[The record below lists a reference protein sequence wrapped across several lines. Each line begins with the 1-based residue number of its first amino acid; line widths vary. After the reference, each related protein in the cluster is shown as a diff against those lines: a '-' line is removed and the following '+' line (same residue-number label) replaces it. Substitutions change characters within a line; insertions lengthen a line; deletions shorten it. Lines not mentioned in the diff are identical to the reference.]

1 MAGIVR
7 RRYLGGA
14 AAALGG
20 LIAVAC
26 GEPTVRYVGQ
36 PQAGPAGPAGPA
48 GAKGETGAQ
57 GQQGAQGAQG
67 AAAKAPV
74 TLDFQHRWNG
84 PAREPIVDEVIK
96 LFEETNP
103 GIFVETTMNLARGE
117 GTSGGVPIAK
127 ILASIAAGQPPDC
140 FMIHAN
146 PAREFAQRG
155 ALAWLDNYLK
165 RDGRSLGELYFPAV
179 LPYIQLEGK
188 TYALSQTA
196 SGDNPYNHYNKDM
209 LAAKGVNPDDLKT
222 WQGLLQA
229 ARTLTVA
236 QGDSFKEIGYR
247 YPGSFSTWHTL
258 NGGQF
263 WDADGRK
270 VLFNDAIGRE
280 ALTHST
286 EAVKQVYGS
295 WPKLEAYIKEHTV
308 EMSAPVDSLFANGKL
323 AISTSG
329 PWYWVSVPKAAPNL
343 NWGTERM
350 PRNAEN
356 PQSKQTTLAGSVW
369 TWATGAGPKNPDEAW
384 LLERWMSQD
393 EGHRRLMTGMG
404 RATMYKPVVM
414 DKLYYDA
421 NPGWD
426 LVLETINAATP
437 LPIAKGAGPAMT
449 HINAVTEQVVQ
460 GELGVAAALEQA
472 AEKAQF
478 ELDKAHEAAQG

>member
-1 MAGIVR
+1 M
-7 RRYLGGA
+7 
-14 AAALGG
+14 
-20 LIAVAC
+20 
-26 GEPTVRYVGQ
+26 
-36 PQAGPAGPAGPA
+36 
-48 GAKGETGAQ
+48 
-57 GQQGAQGAQG
+57 
-67 AAAKAPV
+67 
-74 TLDFQHRWNG
+74 
-84 PAREPIVDEVIK
+84 DEAIK
-96 LFEETNP
+96 LFEEANP
-103 GIFVETTMNLARGE
+103 GIFVDITMNLARGE

-165 RDGRSLGELYFPAV
+165 RDGRSLSELYFPAV
-179 LPYIQLEGK
+179 LAYIQLDGK

-229 ARTLTVA
+229 AKTLTVS

-258 NGGQF
+258 NGGKF

-270 VLFNDAIGRE
+270 VLFNDVIGRE

-295 WPKLEAYIKEHTV
+295 WPRLDAYIKEHTV

-343 NWGTERM
+343 KLGHGTHAAQRREPEVQADHVGGQCVDLGHGR
-350 PRNAEN
+350 R
-356 PQSKQTTLAGSVW
+356 PQESRRGPGCWSAGCRR
-369 TWATGAGPKNPDEAW
+369 TKATGC
-384 LLERWMSQD
+384 
-393 EGHRRLMTGMG
+393 
-404 RATMYKPVVM
+404 
-414 DKLYYDA
+414 
-421 NPGWD
+421 
-426 LVLETINAATP
+426 
-437 LPIAKGAGPAMT
+437 
-449 HINAVTEQVVQ
+449 
-460 GELGVAAALEQA
+460 
-472 AEKAQF
+472 
-478 ELDKAHEAAQG
+478 

>member
-7 RRYLGGA
+7 RRYLGGTA
-14 AAALGG
+14 AVLGG
-20 LIAVAC
+20 LVAAAC

-48 GAKGETGAQ
+48 GVKGETGAQ
-57 GQQGAQGAQG
+57 GAPGAQGAQG

-84 PAREPIVDEVIK
+84 PAREPIVDEVIE
-96 LFEETNP
+96 LFEETNS

-179 LPYIQLEGK
+179 LPYIQLDGK

-229 ARTLTVA
+229 ARTLTVS

-263 WDADGRK
+263 WDTDGRK

-295 WPKLEAYIKEHTV
+295 WPKLETYIKEHTV

-356 PQSKQTTLAGSVW
+356 PNSKQTTLAGSVW
-369 TWATGAGPKNPDEAW
+369 TWATGRRPQESRRGLAAGAVDVAGRRPPAADDRDGPRHYVQA
-384 LLERWMSQD
+384 R
-393 EGHRRLMTGMG
+393 GH
-404 RATMYKPVVM
+404 
-414 DKLYYDA
+414 
-421 NPGWD
+421 
-426 LVLETINAATP
+426 
-437 LPIAKGAGPAMT
+437 GPA
-449 HINAVTEQVVQ
+449 VLRRKSW
-460 GELGVAAALEQA
+460 LGPGPRNDQRGNPP
-472 AEKAQF
+472 
-478 ELDKAHEAAQG
+478 AHCEGSRTCHEPHQRSYPAGSPGRTRCCRRPGTGC

>member
-1 MAGIVR
+1 M
-7 RRYLGGA
+7 
-14 AAALGG
+14 
-20 LIAVAC
+20 
-26 GEPTVRYVGQ
+26 
-36 PQAGPAGPAGPA
+36 
-48 GAKGETGAQ
+48 
-57 GQQGAQGAQG
+57 
-67 AAAKAPV
+67 
-74 TLDFQHRWNG
+74 
-84 PAREPIVDEVIK
+84 
-96 LFEETNP
+96 
-103 GIFVETTMNLARGE
+103 
-117 GTSGGVPIAK
+117 
-127 ILASIAAGQPPDC
+127 
-140 FMIHAN
+140 
-146 PAREFAQRG
+146 
-155 ALAWLDNYLK
+155 
-165 RDGRSLGELYFPAV
+165 
-179 LPYIQLEGK
+179 
-188 TYALSQTA
+188 
-196 SGDNPYNHYNKDM
+196 
-209 LAAKGVNPDDLKT
+209 
-222 WQGLLQA
+222 LQA
-229 ARTLTVA
+229 AKTLTVA

-286 EAVKQVYGS
+286 EAVKQVYGT

-329 PWYWVSVPKAAPNL
+329 PWYWVSVPQAAPNL

-356 PQSKQTTLAGSVW
+356 ANSKQTTLAGSVW

-414 DKLYYDA
+414 DQLYYDA

-426 LVLETINAATP
+426 LVLETINAANS
-437 LPIAKGAGPAMT
+437 PAYREGGGT
-449 HINAVTEQVVQ
+449 CHDSHQRS
-460 GELGVAAALEQA
+460 
-472 AEKAQF
+472 
-478 ELDKAHEAAQG
+478 H